1 MKSHFN
7 TRQLRL
13 ETLEERALLAVTAGG
28 FGYAADLPAPTEA
41 TTWVVNTTAD
51 PTSWSDTD
59 AIVSLRE
66 ALARA
71 SDGDTINFDAS
82 LSGGT
87 ITLGGSQ
94 LSVGK
99 AVTVDASGIGGITIN
114 ADGRSRAFYVTGG
127 SEANPV
133 ELIGLTVTGGNADLG
148 GGIYNNGGAL
158 VITNSTISGNSAS
171 ESGGGIYS
179 EGTGTD
185 YAALTVTGSVIF
197 GNTGYGKGG
206 GICGVFST
214 LTITGSTIAG
224 NVVDY
229 NILGLGGG
237 VYSNGSAETVTIT
250 NSIIA
255 CNSATFDYD
264 IRSSYSGSN
273 NLFGLN
279 PGFVVRP
286 SFRGGT
292 LANADE
298 VDLTLS
304 ETSAAIDRGLNDAV
318 ETETDAAGNVRIF
331 AAWKG
336 TPTVDIG
343 AYEYQRTVER
353 GEIETPSTVVTTPL
367 DSLDETDGQISLR
380 EAILYAAPGDRIVFS
395 QTFSQG
401 LDEKSVAVYAGPLKI
416 EKSLTIDASSVGGIS
431 IVGTKNSGVFDIGS
445 TPDVEVELIGLT
457 IRDGKAAYGGGIC
470 NSATLKITGLT
481 LSGNYAST
489 GGAVFNTGA
498 MTITNSA
505 FTGNN
510 AEGGAGIANSGTM
523 TVSGSTI
530 SNNTS
535 KLSAGGI
542 SNTGIMTLSDS
553 IVSGNTAVYDFRC
566 KGGGICNEPADSSK
580 PGVMTIIHSTITGNS
595 TSGKGGGIYN
605 APGAPYWW
613 VNPGRLTIIDST
625 ITENSAPAA
634 GRGGGIYNHDNGTLI
649 ISNSTIESNSKE
661 NIRGPWSEYAETPST
676 VVTTLRDVVDSTDDL
691 ISLREAISYAADGE
705 TVTFDDALGGGTITL
720 GGSALEITGS
730 VGIYDASFGGI
741 TIDAGGL
748 SRVLIVS
755 GGSPDAPVTLTG
767 LNLVNGSADNGG
779 GIYISGGAL
788 KLTTCRVSGNAA
800 SSSGGGIYGAGALT
814 LVNTAV
820 YGNAAASGGGVYTD
834 AAASLA
840 NCTVSGNA
848 ASASGGGIYVGGGT
862 LSLTN
867 TIVSLNDADVS
878 VNIAGAYTGS
888 HNIVDS
894 DPGFVFPPIFENG
907 VLVNADELSLALD
920 DGSPAINAGTNAAVE
935 TETDL
940 DGNPRIDNGIVDIGA
955 FEYIGGF
962 TPTPLD
968 APAILTGSRG
978 IYVSYGANRHYIQW
992 GAVAGASGYEVQYST
1007 GGANWT
1013 SVSAAG
1019 TSAVITGLSYGADVT
1034 YRVRALGSGSYLDSG
1049 WSRTKTF
1056 NVCPMDVNNDGDIS
1070 NGDRTIV
1077 ANAWLSEEGDDDYR
1091 YYADINGDGEVTNPD
1106 RPFIGQNWNKEAG
1119 DADLLYPRAL
1129 HAADA
1134 VFAEYDS
1141 AEIGAGTDL
1150 F

>member
-1 MKSHFN
+1 MMKIN
-7 TRQLRL
+7 AKTRTLRL
-13 ETLEERALLAVTAGG
+13 ERLEERALLAVTAGG
-28 FGYAADLPAPTEA
+28 FGHAADHPAPTGA
-41 TTWVVNTTAD
+41 ATWVVNTTAD

-87 ITLGGSQ
+87 ITLSGSQ
-94 LSVGK
+94 LNVGK
-99 AVTVDASGIGGITIN
+99 AVTIDASAIGGITIN
-114 ADGRSRAFYVTGG
+114 ADGRSRAFYVDSG

-133 ELIGLTVTGGNADLG
+133 ELIGLTVTGGNTDFG
-148 GGIYNNGGAL
+148 GGIFNSGAL

-214 LTITGSTIAG
+214 LTITGSTITG
-224 NVVDY
+224 NAVDY

-264 IRSSYSGSN
+264 ICSSYSGSN
-273 NLFGLN
+273 NLFGLD

-292 LANADE
+292 LVNADE

-304 ETSAAIDRGLNDAV
+304 ERSAAIDRGLNDAV
-318 ETETDAAGNVRIF
+318 ETETDVSGNVRIF

-353 GEIETPSTVVTTPL
+353 SGIETPSTVVTTPL

-395 QTFSQG
+395 QAFSQG

-445 TPDVEVELIGLT
+445 TLDVEVELIGLT

-510 AEGGAGIANSGTM
+510 AEGGAGIATSGTM
-523 TVSGSTI
+523 TVAGSTI

-535 KLSAGGI
+535 KRSGGGI

-553 IVSGNTAVYDFRC
+553 IVSGNTAVY
-566 KGGGICNEPADSSK
+566 
-580 PGVMTIIHSTITGNS
+580 
-595 TSGKGGGIYN
+595 
-605 APGAPYWW
+605 
-613 VNPGRLTIIDST
+613 
-625 ITENSAPAA
+625 
-634 GRGGGIYNHDNGTLI
+634 
-649 ISNSTIESNSKE
+649 
-661 NIRGPWSEYAETPST
+661 
-676 VVTTLRDVVDSTDDL
+676 
-691 ISLREAISYAADGE
+691 
-705 TVTFDDALGGGTITL
+705 
-720 GGSALEITGS
+720 
-730 VGIYDASFGGI
+730 
-741 TIDAGGL
+741 
-748 SRVLIVS
+748 
-755 GGSPDAPVTLTG
+755 
-767 LNLVNGSADNGG
+767 
-779 GIYISGGAL
+779 
-788 KLTTCRVSGNAA
+788 
-800 SSSGGGIYGAGALT
+800 
-814 LVNTAV
+814 
-820 YGNAAASGGGVYTD
+820 
-834 AAASLA
+834 
-840 NCTVSGNA
+840 
-848 ASASGGGIYVGGGT
+848 
-862 LSLTN
+862 
-867 TIVSLNDADVS
+867 
-878 VNIAGAYTGS
+878 
-888 HNIVDS
+888 
-894 DPGFVFPPIFENG
+894 
-907 VLVNADELSLALD
+907 
-920 DGSPAINAGTNAAVE
+920 
-935 TETDL
+935 
-940 DGNPRIDNGIVDIGA
+940 
-955 FEYIGGF
+955 
-962 TPTPLD
+962 
-968 APAILTGSRG
+968 
-978 IYVSYGANRHYIQW
+978 
-992 GAVAGASGYEVQYST
+992 
-1007 GGANWT
+1007 
-1013 SVSAAG
+1013 
-1019 TSAVITGLSYGADVT
+1019 
-1034 YRVRALGSGSYLDSG
+1034 
-1049 WSRTKTF
+1049 
-1056 NVCPMDVNNDGDIS
+1056 
-1070 NGDRTIV
+1070 
-1077 ANAWLSEEGDDDYR
+1077 
-1091 YYADINGDGEVTNPD
+1091 
-1106 RPFIGQNWNKEAG
+1106 
-1119 DADLLYPRAL
+1119 
-1129 HAADA
+1129 
-1134 VFAEYDS
+1134 
-1141 AEIGAGTDL
+1141 
-1150 F
+1150 